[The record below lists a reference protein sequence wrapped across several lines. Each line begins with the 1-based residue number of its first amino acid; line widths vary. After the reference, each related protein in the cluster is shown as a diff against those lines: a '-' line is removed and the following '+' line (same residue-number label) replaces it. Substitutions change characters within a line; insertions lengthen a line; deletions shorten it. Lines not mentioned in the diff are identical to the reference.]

1 MGKWAIYEKKFKP
14 SWLQDP
20 AFKKWLVAV
29 EIDNTKASC
38 KYCGNL
44 IRAHKADLTKH
55 AGTSKH
61 LANTSNL
68 VGTTSIAQSFK
79 SMTSESLKKIRHEIK
94 LAVYIA
100 CHSSIRA
107 VDFLNV
113 FQF

>member
-44 IRAHKADLTKH
+44 IRTHKAL
-55 AGTSKH
+55 
-61 LANTSNL
+61 
-68 VGTTSIAQSFK
+68 Q
-79 SMTSESLKKIRHEIK
+79 
-94 LAVYIA
+94 
-100 CHSSIRA
+100 
-107 VDFLNV
+107 
-113 FQF
+113 